1 MVSLMDHDM
10 LEVANGDDININ
22 GRDATTLVSPDVIFD
37 TEPPFKSA
45 ATAAVIIFQLL
56 CIVALLVAAGTLPYV
71 TAPDRSPDDAYSIL
85 QYCHVCI
92 WAIMIITNQYL
103 HREHNIL
110 NCSGYIRFYQ
120 KTKKMRKATMFIF
133 SSGCVLLLIAAVVI
147 DNYCP
152 KRDTCSPLSLR
163 PVNYL
168 HIVFAL
174 EAVSAVPIIVVY
186 LAMTLNFHRNKF
198 KQDTQHDEVLL
209 SFLHSQSSVADIGF
223 RDGTVLEDIIEKQSD
238 MIKYLKKY
246 NAFLGKK
253 ILNLSIELSR
263 LRQPPPSQD

>member
-133 SSGCVLLLIAAVVI
+133 SS
-147 DNYCP
+147 
-152 KRDTCSPLSLR
+152 
-163 PVNYL
+163 
-168 HIVFAL
+168 
-174 EAVSAVPIIVVY
+174 
-186 LAMTLNFHRNKF
+186 AMTLNFHRNKF